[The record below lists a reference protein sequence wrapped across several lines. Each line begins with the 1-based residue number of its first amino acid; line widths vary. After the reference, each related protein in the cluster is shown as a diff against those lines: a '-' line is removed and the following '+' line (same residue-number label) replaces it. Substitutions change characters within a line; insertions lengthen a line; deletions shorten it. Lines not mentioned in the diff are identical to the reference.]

1 MPTEYK
7 GEWIM
12 EVKKFYV
19 DHVTD
24 AKEMLKRGFTPF
36 NVFYYAPRDFV
47 RFVFEDVNDARQ
59 TFENIKDN
67 RQLIRKIK

>member
-1 MPTEYK
+1 MEVK
-7 GEWIM
+7 
-12 EVKKFYV
+12 EVKKFCV
-19 DHVTD
+19 DNVLD
-24 AKEMLKRGFTPF
+24 VNEMLKRGYKPV